1 LSNYAFDKPPH
12 AASLIALKFALLGQ
26 YCTPVVFE
34 RFARLVNDYLA
45 LDVNGHLVLSMI
57 TLVGEIALTI
67 FQFFKQLKGVRMLR
81 ERMRQTHGEDADLDD
96 IYVTVEGIMRDIGKS
111 IHGRLIGMI
120 RTETSSSILN
130 VAQLTMTHN
139 FLRCA
144 TYVLGPLD
152 SDNDTDYNDDKFRA
166 MRYSARLAFEGF
178 TTESRRRD
186 ILEWS
191 LNWFRRQLDMD
202 YQKTYKNTMDA
213 DAVGQRGLT

>member
-12 AASLIALKFALLGQ
+12 AASLIAFKFALLGQ
-26 YCTPVVFE
+26 YCTQVVFK
-34 RFARLVNDYLA
+34 RFARLVDDYLA

-57 TLVGEIALTI
+57 TLVGEVALTI
-67 FQFFKQLKGVRMLR
+67 FQFFKQLKGVRMLM

-111 IHGRLIGMI
+111 IQGRFVGMI

-130 VAQLTMTHN
+130 VAQLTLTHH
-139 FLRCA
+139 FLHCA
-144 TYVLGPLD
+144 TFLLGPLD
-152 SDNDTDYNDDKFRA
+152 GEGDTDFDDDKFRA

-178 TTESRRRD
+178 TTESKRRD

-191 LNWFRRQLDMD
+191 LHWFRRRLDMD
-202 YQKTYKNTMDA
+202 YQKTYKNTNDPE
-213 DAVGQRGLT
+213 AVGHRGLM